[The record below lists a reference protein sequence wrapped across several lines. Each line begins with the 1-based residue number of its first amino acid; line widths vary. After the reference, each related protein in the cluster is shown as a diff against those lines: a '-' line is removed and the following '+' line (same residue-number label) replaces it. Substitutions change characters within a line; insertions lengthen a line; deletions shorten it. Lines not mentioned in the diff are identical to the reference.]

1 MRYASL
7 ALALLALAGCE
18 ATEPYLREGT
28 WRPTG
33 SNDQNIA
40 AQIIHPSDLVRGVD
54 YAPYDGTM
62 PTAAIDRYRTGKI
75 RKLPDSGFAPIRIQG
90 SGDNNAGAGADVVT
104 GGTAAAQ

>member
-33 SNDQNIA
+33 SNDLNIA
-40 AQIIHPSDLVRGVD
+40 AQIIHPSELVRGVD

-62 PTAAIDRYRTGKI
+62 PAAAVARYRAGKI
-75 RKLPDSGFAPIRIQG
+75 KKLPDSGFAAIRIQG
-90 SGDNNAGAGADVVT
+90 SSDNGAAAGTDVVT